1 MLGGQ
6 GVSRG
11 SISICFF
18 NCLKTHF
25 NPTFDGGGQILPP
38 PRISCSGGPNIDP
51 RATKLWHNSYF
62 IVTIDILNVFNP
74 KGVPKKI

>member
-1 MLGGQ
+1 MEHKKFQL
-6 GVSRG
+6 
-11 SISICFF
+11 F
-18 NCLKTHF
+18 L
-25 NPTFDGGGQILPP
+25 NPTFDGGGWIPPP

-62 IVTIDILNVFNP
+62 IVTIDILNVLNP